1 MPRFIPRLPEDRPK
15 ASEAEKA
22 VFDAL
27 ESKLSP
33 QWIVLHNLPY
43 VSRDQEGMLHDG
55 EIDFVLYHPTRGMVI
70 LEVKGGEIAYRE
82 GKWFQDGTPI
92 TPMAQV
98 RKNKYAIKALLRE
111 KLNREAPLR
120 ITHALC
126 FPRCQGANIPWPP
139 EARGLTICREELKG
153 DLEEFLFRLL
163 DMTPLPRGLRAD
175 VHLDEEEIINV
186 LEPEFELPRRLPFRL
201 EEDSRVF
208 ERLTAEQTTIMEA
221 MEAFPRLLIR
231 GGAGTGKTVL
241 ALKKAR
247 MLADEGK
254 EVLLLCYNELL
265 AKKIQKNLEK
275 DYSPV
280 QAMTFFR
287 FCADTLNV
295 TKQDYEKHV
304 DNPRFYEESMP
315 IVMGNHLDMY
325 PLTFDAVIVDEGQ
338 DFTPI
343 MWKVILRLVK
353 PEGQFYVFYD
363 PEQNI
368 FRDELHLPDM
378 ATPPVILCRNCR
390 NTRKIIQALKPYHDQ
405 KMLAMDGTP
414 EGADVMVLEGDCR
427 KNLESVLNTLFA
439 VERVPQ
445 ADVVIL
451 GAHSLANTCLG
462 KDPTVGKFRIVENS
476 FATNDAGELR
486 YFTYMKFKGCESR
499 VVILL
504 EVNDNDP
511 RWQKTGRYTAMS
523 RATHLLIILKS
534 APTAQI
540 SG

>member
-1 MPRFIPRLPEDRPK
+1 MPRFIPRLSEDRPK
-15 ASEAEKA
+15 ASEAEKV

-27 ESKLSP
+27 ELKLSP
-33 QWIVLHNLPY
+33 HWIVLHNLPY

-55 EIDFVLYHPTRGMVI
+55 EIDFVLYHPKRGMVI

-82 GKWFQDGTPI
+82 GKWFQDGTHI
-92 TPMAQV
+92 TPMEQV
-98 RKNKYAIKALLRE
+98 RKNKYAILALLRE
-111 KLNREAPLR
+111 KLNRNEVPLR
-120 ITHALC
+120 IAHALC

-163 DMTPLPRGLRAD
+163 EMTPLPRGLRDD
-175 VHLDEEEIINV
+175 VRLDEEEILEV

-208 ERLTAEQTTIMEA
+208 ERLTAEQTAIMEA
-221 MEAFPRLLIR
+221 MEAFPRLLVR

-241 ALKKAR
+241 ALQKAR

-265 AKKIQKNLEK
+265 AKKIQKTLERGCCN
-275 DYSPV
+275 V

-287 FCADTLNV
+287 FCAETLGA
-295 TKQDYEKHV
+295 TKDQYAKHV
-304 DNPRFYEESMP
+304 NNSKLYEEIMP
-315 IVMGNHLDMY
+315 QFLEKKLDDT
-325 PLTFDAVIVDEGQ
+325 PLDFDAVIVDEGQ

-343 MWKVILRLVK
+343 MWRVILRLVK

-378 ATPPVILCRNCR
+378 ATPPVTLCRNCR
-390 NTRKIIQALKPYHDQ
+390 NTRKIIQALSPYHDQ

-427 KNLESVLNTLFA
+427 DNLQSVLNTLFA
-439 VERVPQ
+439 VEKVPHS
-445 ADVVIL
+445 DVVIL

-462 KDPTVGKFRIVENS
+462 NDPTVGKYHVVENS
-476 FATNDAGELR
+476 TATNDAAELR

-504 EVNDNDP
+504 EVNDDDP

-523 RATHLLIILKS
+523 RATHLLIILES
-534 APTAQI
+534 ARTR
-540 SG
+540 